1 MLKKVFN
8 WSEVHLSEMTCYKTH
23 TLAISEKVSENDDK
37 PNQNLSFAK
46 QIKTLNYKTKQLFN

>member
-1 MLKKVFN
+1 
-8 WSEVHLSEMTCYKTH
+8 MTCYKTH